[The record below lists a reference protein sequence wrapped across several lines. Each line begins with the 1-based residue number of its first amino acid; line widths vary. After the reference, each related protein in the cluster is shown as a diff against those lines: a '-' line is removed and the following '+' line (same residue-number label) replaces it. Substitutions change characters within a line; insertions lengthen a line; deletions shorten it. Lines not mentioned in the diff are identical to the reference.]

1 MVGRAHLRR
10 RPDDRAF
17 VAADAWLEPVTRALL
32 DAVAADV
39 PGDLHTLAGEDDADQ
54 LALLAAAGY
63 AVVRRED
70 EFVIPVG
77 PALAATAGPVPDG
90 ATIVPAD
97 EKESD
102 RLARLD
108 ERLRQDVPGSDG
120 WVNDPAEFREYTFA
134 AALRPPALPGRR
146 RRRRVRGAGP
156 GLARQP
162 GAAARAGRRCC
173 AGTGGAGWPGR
184 CCTPPSTPLAERGI
198 ELVSAEA
205 DADQR
210 AVPGPARLPRRP
222 PHRRLGRAPPSG
234 RGLVAGRGRAGR
246 PAGRAARRRPAPAGT
261 GRTAPGSGGTR
272 GRELPAERDLLL
284 DHVVREGQRAA
295 GGPGQVPPC
304 TSASAIRRCNATA
317 AGTVPNGIVT
327 GRLQPRQSAR
337 NAAATSAADARVRRA
352 RRRRRPGRRRSTVP
366 SALVQRDAADRERR
380 TPGCRRRGE

>member
-1 MVGRAHLRR
+1 MRIARVTPGQLWHALEDDRVVGRAHLRR

-70 EFVIPVG
+70 EFVVPVG

-97 EKESD
+97 EKDSD

-120 WVNDPAEFREYTFA
+120 WVER
-134 AALRPPALPGRR
+134 PGRVP
-146 RRRRVRGAGP
+146 RVHVRASTSTRGSTWSPSSAASTRGWC
-156 GLARQP
+156 GS
-162 GAAARAGRRCC
+162 GAATGCRGSGWSGCC

-184 CCTPPSTPLAERGI
+184 CCYAALAPLAERGI

-205 DADQR
+205 DATNAPSQ
-210 AVPGPARLPRRP
+210 ALLAC
-222 PHRRLGRAPPSG
+222 LG
-234 RGLVAGRGRAGR
+234 
-246 PAGRAARRRPAPAGT
+246 ARRT
-261 GRTAPGSGGTR
+261 GGWV
-272 GRELPAERDLLL
+272 EL
-284 DHVVREGQRAA
+284 
-295 GGPGQVPPC
+295 
-304 TSASAIRRCNATA
+304 
-317 AGTVPNGIVT
+317 
-327 GRLQPRQSAR
+327 
-337 NAAATSAADARVRRA
+337 VRR
-352 RRRRRPGRRRSTVP
+352 G
-366 SALVQRDAADRERR
+366 
-380 TPGCRRRGE
+380 